1 VTTIAVLPVKRLG
14 EAKQRLGDRLSPGT
28 RRMLAE
34 SMATDVLIALR
45 RAKRVDGTVVVTS
58 ERAVEAIAQGYGADA
73 IPDPPEPG
81 HNPAARKGIAYAVAR
96 GARRVLLVPGDCPAL
111 LPDEV
116 DELLAPRAERG
127 AEVVVVPDRH
137 GTGTN
142 ALVLVPPDVI
152 APSFGPGSRARH
164 EESARAAGAALRIA
178 EPFSLA
184 LDVDTT
190 DDLDALRAA
199 FARGIGGA
207 AHTRGLLMRLGDR
220 WALR

>member
-1 VTTIAVLPVKRLG
+1 
-14 EAKQRLGDRLSPGT
+14 
-28 RRMLAE
+28 MLAE

-45 RAKRVDGTVVVTS
+45 RAQLVDGTVVVTS
-58 ERAVEAIAQGYGADA
+58 ERALEAIAQGYGAEA
-73 IPDPPEPG
+73 IADPPEPG
-81 HNPAARKGIAYAVAR
+81 HNPAAGKGVAHAVAR
-96 GARRVLLVPGDCPAL
+96 GAKRVLLVPGDCPAL
-111 LPDEV
+111 LPEEL
-116 DELLAPRAERG
+116 DELLAPRGARS

-142 ALVLVPPDVI
+142 ALLLTPPDVI
-152 APSFGPGSRARH
+152 GPSFGPGSRARH
-164 EESARAAGAALRIA
+164 EQAALAAGAECRVA

-184 LDVDTT
+184 LDVDTA

-207 AHTRGLLMRLGDR
+207 AHTRGLLLRLGDQ